1 MRVVQLGAYPPP
13 HGGLQTNVV
22 AIRRYLLDH
31 GHACSVINLTRN
43 RDSRAENLYHPTN
56 PLQVIKLLLSL
67 KYDILHLHYGGELSL
82 RLLLL
87 YLFCSLV
94 PGKKTV
100 LTCHSGG
107 YASTTEAQRAQRWSF
122 RGFVF
127 RRFDRII
134 AVNRQLCQVFHRFG
148 VPDTRVRLIFPHA
161 IKAPDVHHNLPDHI
175 RDFFDKH
182 QPHLLT
188 VGLLE
193 KEYDLPLQIDVM
205 ERVLLAWPR
214 AGLAIIGSGSL
225 RDEIETRIR
234 SKPYA
239 DRILLCNDVEHA
251 DTLCAIR
258 DCDVLLRTTLY
269 DGDAISVREALH
281 LGTPVIATDNGMR
294 PEGVH
299 LIQTRDADEL
309 YTTLDQLLRFPT
321 ARPVVATASGEDN
334 IQAVV
339 DLYQEL
345 LVGRMPA

>member
-31 GHACSVINLTRN
+31 GHECSVINLTRH
-43 RDSRAENLYHPTN
+43 RDSRAANLYHPTN
-56 PLQVIKLLLSL
+56 PFQVIKLLLSL
-67 KYDILHLHYGGELSL
+67 KYDIIHLHYGGELSF

-87 YLFCSLV
+87 YLFCGFL

-107 YASTTEAQRAQRWSF
+107 YPNTEEAQRARRLSF

-127 RRFDRII
+127 RRLDRII
-134 AVNRQLCQVFHRFG
+134 AVNQQLCEVFHRFG
-148 VPDTRVRLIFPHA
+148 VPKTRIRLILPYA
-161 IKAPDVHHNLPDHI
+161 IKTPDVHHCLPDHI

-182 QPHLLT
+182 QPCLLT

-193 KEYDLPLQIDVM
+193 PEYDLPLQIDVM
-205 ERVLLAWPR
+205 ERVLAVWPQ
-214 AGLAIIGSGSL
+214 AGLVIIGSGSL
-225 RDEIETRIR
+225 RDELEMLVR
-234 SKPYA
+234 SKPYS

-269 DGDAISVREALH
+269 DGDAVSVREALH
-281 LGTPVIATDNGMR
+281 LGTPVIATDNRMR

-299 LIQTRDADEL
+299 LIQTHDADGL
-309 YTTLDQLLRFPT
+309 YTNLDQLLRSPA
-321 ARPVVATASGEDN
+321 ARPVVTAASGAEN
-334 IQAVV
+334 LQAVI

-345 LVGRMPA
+345 LGC